1 MTRRKRLLSDAAV
14 VLAVIVLA
22 ALGTWQVQRLHWKEA
37 LIAERAARLAA
48 PPIASWDEAAEFRRA
63 RFEGAYLPGKAVKI
77 GLQNRTVTP
86 FALADGSIVL
96 VESQGAVQGA
106 VADGYLRASERGG
119 EFTPANTPEK
129 GQWFTVDIPAIAAA
143 HKIER
148 VRPWRLV
155 VGAPP
160 ELPNDH
166 LQYDVTWYSLGFALV
181 VIYSLARR
189 KFARS

>member
-1 MTRRKRLLSDAAV
+1 MTKRKRLLSDAAV

-37 LIAERAARLAA
+37 LIAEREARLAA
-48 PPIASWDEAAEFRRA
+48 PPIASWEEAGEFRRA
-63 RFEGAYLPGKAVKI
+63 RFQGTYLSAKAVKI

-86 FALADGSIVL
+86 FALVDGSIVL
-96 VESQGAVQGA
+96 VESQGPVQGA
-106 VADGYLRASERGG
+106 IAEGYLRASEHGG
-119 EFTPANTPEK
+119 EFTPANEPEK
-129 GQWFTVDIPAIAAA
+129 GQWFTADIPAIAAA
-143 HKIER
+143 LKLER
-148 VRPWRLV
+148 VRPWRIV

-166 LQYDVTWYSLGFALV
+166 LQYAVTWYSLGVALV
-181 VIYSLARR
+181 LIYALARR